1 MRGDEN
7 LFEFFLK
14 IEKES
19 FYSLLTGAKVS
30 CSLAINGITPSACAK
45 CFSTGSPVRF
55 SPTVLIHSPIEK
67 NKVYIVDLVFFL
79 QLVYK
84 ILTTDRG
91 VYLYYKDKITEIKE
105 LLTNNINMF

>member
-14 IEKES
+14 IEKEP
-19 FYSLLTGAKVS
+19 FYSLLTVAKVS
-30 CSLAINGITPSACAK
+30 CLLAINGVTPSACAK
-45 CFSTGSPVRF
+45 CFSPGSLLRF
-55 SPTVLIHSPIEK
+55 SPTVFIHRSIEK

-105 LLTNNINMF
+105 LLTSNVNMF